1 MKRYIKPA
9 SELIDLE
16 MGVMIAASIP
26 DLDNAE
32 NNKDDAVGGRS
43 PIWRHMENDGNDP
56 LFWLTHPKSHIP
68 KVWAAQSVVHTFFFI
83 AVR

>member
-16 MGVMIAASIP
+16 MGVMIAASSDTP
-26 DLDNAE
+26 PGLNDLG
-32 NNKDDAVGGRS
+32 NKKVDAGDARS

-56 LFWLTHPKSHIP
+56 LF
-68 KVWAAQSVVHTFFFI
+68 
-83 AVR
+83 